1 MNEIVTINNEI
12 DYVKQLYPNNQELN
26 INIWSSYDYCALKT
40 GKNCEDL
47 SILEKLLNL
56 NSLFVEPDEYNRI
69 KTSLGKFNPYP
80 QLVLFSKESPIKS
93 QFKIKSLLLIDSQGN
108 EIEPSFVKKI
118 EKIYYNKENYSL
130 AIVIDEKF
138 QSSEEKRLVKFKKKE
153 KERKSKEEEHLKK
166 QQEEISER
174 ISKLL
179 D

>member
-1 MNEIVTINNEI
+1 MNEIVSINNEI
-12 DYVKQLYPNNQELN
+12 DYGNQLYPNNQELN
-26 INIWSSYDYCALKT
+26 VNIWSSYDYCALKT
-40 GKNCEDL
+40 SQNCTDL
-47 SILEKLLNL
+47 TLLEKILTL

-93 QFKIKSLLLIDSQGN
+93 QFKIDSLLLIDLQGN
-108 EIEPSFVKKI
+108 EIEPNYVKKI

-130 AIVIDEKF
+130 VILIDEKF
-138 QSSEEKRLVKFKKKE
+138 QSSEENRLVRFKKKE
-153 KERKSKEEEHLKK
+153 KERKSKEEEYLKN
-166 QQEEISER
+166 QQKEISAR